1 MNAAALALWFCSSNM
16 TTVTRPETAYG
27 QGLLTNYHDGF
38 VIVMLLLPDRIVFNR
53 GGPGH
58 RIADGAKECNFYWE
72 RYD

>member
-1 MNAAALALWFCSSNM
+1 VEATSAGMALSVRWGALH
-16 TTVTRPETAYG
+16 
-27 QGLLTNYHDGF
+27 GLNYHDGF

-72 RYD
+72 SCD

>member
-1 MNAAALALWFCSSNM
+1 MALSVRWGALH
-16 TTVTRPETAYG
+16 
-27 QGLLTNYHDGF
+27 GLNYHDGF

-72 RYD
+72 SCD